1 MKANGVD
8 ESSEAVPRPI
18 LIPHPDSGVSALKAV
33 GAVATLLGIIAVV
46 LAASSAQLTSH
57 KENPHAGAVTKEV
70 YEAHEKKADERYEAI
85 DKKLD
90 RHDAKLDALL
100 AQGK

>member
-46 LAASSAQLTSH
+46 LAASSAQLAAH
-57 KENPHAGAVTKEV
+57 KENPHADAVAKAV
-70 YEAHEKKADERYEAI
+70 YVEHVKLADERHKESKAERVEI
-85 DKKLD
+85 LRRLQVLLEKK
-90 RHDAKLDALL
+90 
-100 AQGK
+100 